1 MPVSFKELVEDAEA
15 SACVGTPS
23 DSTHT
28 VTGCAAK
35 IAVTPAITVADDLP
49 QLPPEVIG
57 GIIRRGGK
65 LLVSGASKSGKSY
78 LLIELAVAVA
88 TGGRWV
94 GMGCSRGRVLY
105 ANLEIQEP
113 QFMHRVFRVC
123 EKTGADAAEVT
134 ANLSIANLRGQVSS
148 IGVLVD
154 GLLESFGP
162 GDYDL
167 VIVDPA
173 YKVQSGCENDAD
185 AITAFCGELDRLA
198 EGLRCTIAYSHHH
211 SKGAQGGKNAED
223 RASGSGVFARDADAL
238 IDMTELEWDEN
249 IQETKELLRWHDATP
264 FRLEFVLRD
273 FKAPKPKDIWFRY
286 PVHEEDLSGMLEG
299 SKPRKPGGGG
309 RRHAEQG
316 GKALADM
323 EAKLDAF
330 MGERDEVER
339 KDFVAHVGKDAR
351 TVSKYVGQS
360 RLFELES
367 GESSATIRRVKAAG

>member
-23 DSTHT
+23 DSTHA

-148 IGVLVD
+148 IDVLVD

-173 YKVQSGCENDAD
+173 YKVQSGCENDATPSRPF
-185 AITAFCGELDRLA
+185 AASSTAWPRGCAAPLPTRTITARA
-198 EGLRCTIAYSHHH
+198 PRAARTPRTAHR
-211 SKGAQGGKNAED
+211 D
-223 RASGSGVFARDADAL
+223 RACL
-238 IDMTELEWDEN
+238 P
-249 IQETKELLRWHDATP
+249 AT
-264 FRLEFVLRD
+264 LT
-273 FKAPKPKDIWFRY
+273 
-286 PVHEEDLSGMLEG
+286 HLS
-299 SKPRKPGGGG
+299 
-309 RRHAEQG
+309 
-316 GKALADM
+316 
-323 EAKLDAF
+323 
-330 MGERDEVER
+330 
-339 KDFVAHVGKDAR
+339 
-351 TVSKYVGQS
+351 T
-360 RLFELES
+360 
-367 GESSATIRRVKAAG
+367 